1 VANQEQHA
9 DFFWR
14 VYLPIALLAVVIFG
28 FPWLAMKISE
38 HRDGAK
44 LDSVPANTTNTEAEK
59 VQGRAPGSSDHA
71 SPIRRTEARAERT
84 LDPARTEKPL
94 LVRVGQLHRPALP
107 SPRRQEWDDKGE
119 ALGVN
124 ELSMKLIVRKIKHL
138 TIPLY
143 SMN

>member
-1 VANQEQHA
+1 MASQEPHA

-28 FPWLAMKISE
+28 VPWLAMKVGE

-44 LDSVPANTTNTEAEK
+44 PDSVPANTTNTEAEQ

-84 LDPARTEKPL
+84 LDPARTEKACAQECGECFSPRAPEPSAA
-94 LVRVGQLHRPALP
+94 RVG
-107 SPRRQEWDDKGE
+107 
-119 ALGVN
+119 
-124 ELSMKLIVRKIKHL
+124 
-138 TIPLY
+138 
-143 SMN
+143 

>member
-1 VANQEQHA
+1 MGNEDQQA

-38 HRDGAK
+38 YRDGAK
-44 LDSVPANTTNTEAEK
+44 PSSVPANTTNTEAEQ

-71 SPIRRTEARAERT
+71 SPIRRTEARAKRT
-84 LDPARTEKPL
+84 LDPARTEKPS
-94 LVRVGQLHRPALP
+94 LVSVGQLLRPALP
-107 SPRRQEWDDKGE
+107 SPRRQEWDDKGK

-124 ELSMKLIVRKIKHL
+124 S
-138 TIPLY
+138 
-143 SMN
+143 

>member
-1 VANQEQHA
+1 MGNQHQGA

-28 FPWLAMKISE
+28 FPWLAMKISQ
-38 HRDGAK
+38 HQDGAK
-44 LDSVPANTTNTEAEK
+44 PDSAPASTTNTEAEQ

-84 LDPARTEKPL
+84 LDPARTEKPS
-94 LVRVGQLHRPALP
+94 LVSVGQLLRPALP
-107 SPRRQEWDDKGE
+107 SPRRQEWDDKGK

-124 ELSMKLIVRKIKHL
+124 SES
-138 TIPLY
+138 
-143 SMN
+143 

>member
-1 VANQEQHA
+1 MANQEQHA

-14 VYLPIALLAVVIFG
+14 VYLPIALLAAVIFG
-28 FPWLAMKISE
+28 FPWLAMKINE
-38 HRDGAK
+38 HRDGANP
-44 LDSVPANTTNTEAEK
+44 DRVPAKTTNTEAEQ

-84 LDPARTEKPL
+84 LDPARTEKPS
-94 LVRVGQLHRPALP
+94 LVSVGQLLRPALP
-107 SPRRQEWDDKGE
+107 SPRRQEWDDKGK

-124 ELSMKLIVRKIKHL
+124 
-138 TIPLY
+138 